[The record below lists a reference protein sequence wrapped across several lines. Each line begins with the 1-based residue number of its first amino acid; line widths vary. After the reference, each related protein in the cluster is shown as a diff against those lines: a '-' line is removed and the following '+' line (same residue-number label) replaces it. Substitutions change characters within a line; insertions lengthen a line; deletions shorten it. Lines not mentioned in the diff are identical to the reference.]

1 MDHDGPWSS
10 YHLTLMPRPP
20 PELLCCDHVSRLRCA
35 DRNWAARA
43 WNCSLHNPSPSLS
56 IVHLCFGGLGPYC
69 GGLYCVFSKAW
80 CDTSEWFSIP
90 VCGLGMSSGQVGI
103 KVLDLVAK
111 WALPCEPVCQV
122 WQVKI
127 FLLRPWVPSKV
138 TASILLADPFG
149 LSFCGSQPKNHVIC
163 PSKVCS
169 RESESAWTLFVLPL
183 FRRSTSCCDVMSRNL
198 RGCEM
203 SSRLYIGCIRV
214 VAFCSSNS
222 QKIKDWYSI
231 ATIAGWKKIEKI
243 SWKYPEKR
251 WLSEIEMQNP
261 LGAVSGKKL
270 KAETSHAWADGQ
282 LLNRTYRRR
291 SAINQSV
298 L

>member
-1 MDHDGPWSS
+1 MDHDGPWWTMVILSLDLNAEASTGASVLRPCVKAAMCWSKLSS
-10 YHLTLMPRPP
+10 HSVELFWPVSFFQKSFTILHHLSALFTFVLVVWGLTVGAFTVFLVRP
-20 PELLCCDHVSRLRCA
+20 DATRQNDSAFQCA
-35 DRNWAARA
+35 
-43 WNCSLHNPSPSLS
+43 
-56 IVHLCFGGLGPYC
+56 GLAC
-69 GGLYCVFSKAW
+69 QV
-80 CDTSEWFSIP
+80 
-90 VCGLGMSSGQVGI
+90 GQVGI

-149 LSFCGSQPKNHVIC
+149 LSFCGSQAKNHVIC

-222 QKIKDWYSI
+222 QKIKDCYSI
-231 ATIAGWKKIEKI
+231 ATIAGWKKIKNILKI
-243 SWKYPEKR
+243 SWKMLTLR
-251 WLSEIEMQNP
+251 DRD
-261 LGAVSGKKL
+261 
-270 KAETSHAWADGQ
+270 AESAWCRVRQ
-282 LLNRTYRRR
+282 ET
-291 SAINQSV
+291 
-298 L
+298 